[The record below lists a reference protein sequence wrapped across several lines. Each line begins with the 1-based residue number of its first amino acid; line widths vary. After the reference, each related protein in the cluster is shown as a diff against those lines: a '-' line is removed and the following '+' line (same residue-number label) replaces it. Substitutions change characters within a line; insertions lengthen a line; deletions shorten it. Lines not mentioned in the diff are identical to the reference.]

1 VTRPAVVGYLLDR
14 YRQPSQTFISGEIDE
29 LRRQGVDVVVVSVR
43 PGAADGGDAMV
54 LTDLHA
60 GDLAHVRAHVF
71 WALRSPMRYAR
82 FWQLMRG
89 ALRSE
94 TDAGG
99 GHIPARWLPY
109 VASRFRAAG
118 VTRLHAHFAW
128 EGAACAHA
136 LSTLTGLPWSMTLH
150 ANDIFARRRNL
161 EIKLA
166 AANELVTVCSYN
178 ANYLREEL
186 LVTRP
191 MHEVVC
197 GVTMPDPATGQ
208 ASYDVVTAGRLVEKK
223 GVDTLLEAL
232 ALMRAGR
239 PQLRAL
245 VIGDGP
251 LHYDL
256 LEQRE
261 RLGLTNNV
269 EFAGALPHDRVLAAI
284 ASSRVFVLAARIAA
298 NGDRDSMPV
307 VVKEAM
313 ASGVPVVAA
322 DVVAIPEM
330 VDDTVGRLVPVD
342 DAVALAAALRDVLD
356 LPDERRLE
364 MGARARARVAE
375 RFTMSGEVA
384 RLRKLLA
391 VGT

>member
-1 VTRPAVVGYLLDR
+1 MKRPAVGYLLDR
-14 YRQPSQTFISGEIDE
+14 FRQPSQTFISGEIDE
-29 LRRQGVDVVVVSVR
+29 MRRQGVDVVVVSVR
-43 PGAADGGDAMV
+43 PGGADPGEAIV

-60 GDLAHVRAHVF
+60 GDLAHLRAHLF
-71 WALRSPMRYAR
+71 WAVRSPVRYVR
-82 FWQLMRG
+82 FWQLVRG

-94 TDAGG
+94 TDSGG

-136 LSTLTGLPWSMTLH
+136 VSTLTGLPWSMTLH

-161 EIKLA
+161 EVKLA
-166 AANELVTVCSYN
+166 AADDLVTVCTYN
-178 ANYLREEL
+178 ANYLRDEL
-186 LVTRP
+186 LVSRP
-191 MHEVVC
+191 IHEVVC
-197 GVTMPDPATGQ
+197 GVAIPDGAPRQ

-251 LHYDL
+251 LRDTL
-256 LEQRE
+256 LGQCE
-261 RLGLTNNV
+261 RLGLADNV

-284 ASSRVFVLAARIAA
+284 ASSRVFVLAARIAS

-313 ASGVPVVAA
+313 ASGVPVVAS

-330 VDDTVGRLVPVD
+330 VDETVGRLVPVD
-342 DAVALAAALRDVLD
+342 DPAALAAALRDVLD
-356 LPDERRLE
+356 LPDETRIE
-364 MGARARARVAE
+364 MGARGRARAAE

-384 RLRKLLA
+384 RLRELLA
-391 VGT
+391 VGS